1 MTASAETLRRTP
13 LYSIQREL
21 GGRFVPF
28 HGWELPLQFS
38 GILKEHQA
46 VRGACG
52 LFDVSHMGQIE
63 ARGPGALALVQEINS
78 NDASRLA
85 PGRAMYSH
93 MLNERGGVIDDVIV
107 SRLAED
113 RFFFVVNAA
122 TREKDA
128 EWIRARARGRDASV
142 EDLSDRLG
150 MLALQG
156 PVAAD
161 VLETVDAAAASI
173 ERFGA
178 VERRLYGQTVLVT
191 RTGYTGEDGF
201 ELVAP
206 SEVLPRLWQ
215 SLTAAGASFGLLPCG
230 LGARDVLRLEAGYL
244 LYGSDIDEEHTPLE
258 AGYDWVV
265 KPEKGPFIGREAL
278 QGQARLGL
286 VRRLAGVRLTEGGVP
301 RPGAS
306 VLAEGRPIG
315 RLTSATF
322 SPTLQAGI
330 GLGYLEPAGLKPGT
344 PVVVQM
350 GERRFAAEIAALP
363 FYRPRR

>member
-63 ARGPGALALVQEINS
+63 VRGPGALALVQEVNS
-78 NDASRLA
+78 NDASRLKA
-85 PGRAMYSH
+85 GKAMYSH
-93 MLNERGGVIDDVIV
+93 LLNERGGVIDDVIV
-107 SRLAED
+107 SRLDED

-128 EWIRARARGRDASV
+128 QWLRARAGDGASV

-156 PVAAD
+156 PAAAAA
-161 VLETVDAAAASI
+161 LESVDAAAASVG
-173 ERFGA
+173 RFGA
-178 VERRLYGQTVLVT
+178 VERPLYGESVLVT

-201 ELVAP
+201 ELVAS

-244 LYGSDIDEEHTPLE
+244 LYGSDIDEDHTPLE

-278 QGQARLGL
+278 RAQARQGL
-286 VRRLAGVRLTEGGVP
+286 KRRLTGVRLTERGVP

-306 VLAEGRPIG
+306 VLAGGRAAG

-322 SPTLQAGI
+322 SPVLQAGI
-330 GLGYLEPAGLKPGT
+330 GFGYLEPADLKPGT
-344 PVVVQM
+344 PVVVEM
-350 GERRFAAEIAALP
+350 GERRFAAEIAELP